1 MFNTKF
7 LEYIKS
13 LFARLYFIKQLCS
26 KFIFMSGH
34 KRNKKE
40 RKPQLS
46 RLDYEKLR
54 RAAYEYVVVQ
64 GYDQNQ
70 VAEMLKVTPA
80 TVSAWANNGSEGRWI
95 DLRKARMQC
104 ASTDTDNIRKLIRVM
119 SEQRLQLEESILN
132 AQKDKDLKEE
142 IRLRNEASRLSD
154 EMSKMNKTLITLDK
168 TNYDL
173 GTFID
178 VTDEIFNNLRQY
190 DEALWEKTIEFQSYI
205 IRRKT
210 NELG

>member
-1 MFNTKF
+1 MT
-7 LEYIKS
+7 
-13 LFARLYFIKQLCS
+13 
-26 KFIFMSGH
+26 
-34 KRNKKE
+34 NKNH
-40 RKPQLS
+40 RKLQLS
-46 RLDYEKLR
+46 RKDYEKLR

-80 TVSAWANNGSEGRWI
+80 TVSAWANNGTEGRWL

-119 SEQRLQLEESILN
+119 SEQRLQIEDSILN
-132 AQKDKDLKEE
+132 AQKGGDLKEE
-142 IRLRNEASRLSD
+142 IRLRSEASRLSD
-154 EMSKMNKTLITLDK
+154 EMSKMNKTLITMDK
-168 TNYDL
+168 TNYTL
-173 GTFID
+173 GVFID
-178 VTDEIFNNLRQY
+178 VMDEIFNSLRQF
-190 DEALWEKTIEFQSYI
+190 DEALWEKTIEFQSNI

>member
-1 MFNTKF
+1 
-7 LEYIKS
+7 
-13 LFARLYFIKQLCS
+13 
-26 KFIFMSGH
+26 MSGH
-34 KRNKKE
+34 KRNNKVGKQ
-40 RKPQLS
+40 QLS

-70 VAEMLKVTPA
+70 VAEMLKVTPV
-80 TVSAWANNGSEGRWI
+80 TVSNWANTGPEGRWL

-104 ASTDTDNIRKLIRVM
+104 TSTDTDNIRKLIRVM
-119 SEQRLQLEESILN
+119 SEQRLQIEESILD
-132 AQKDKDLKEE
+132 AQKDGDIKEE
-142 IRLRNEASRLSD
+142 IRLRSEASRLSD

-168 TNYDL
+168 SNYSL

-178 VTDEIFNNLRQY
+178 VMDEIFNSLRQF
-190 DEALWEKTIEFQSYI
+190 DEALWEKTIDFQSNI
-205 IRRKT
+205 VRRKT

>member
-1 MFNTKF
+1 MIFVVHKITFCALLLYKAT
-7 LEYIKS
+7 
-13 LFARLYFIKQLCS
+13 LFKIH
-26 KFIFMSGH
+26 FMSGH
-34 KRNKKE
+34 KRKMVRSKQ
-40 RKPQLS
+40 QLS

-70 VAEMLKVTPA
+70 VAEMLKVTPV
-80 TVSAWANNGSEGRWI
+80 TVSNWANNGPEGRWL

-104 ASTDTDNIRKLIRVM
+104 ASTDTDNIRNFIRVM
-119 SEQRLQLEESILN
+119 SEQRLKIEESILN
-132 AQKDKDLKEE
+132 AQKDGDLKEE
-142 IRLRNEASRLSD
+142 IRLRGEASRLSD

-168 TNYDL
+168 SNYSL

-178 VTDEIFNNLRQY
+178 VMDEIFNSLRQF
-190 DEALWEKTIEFQSYI
+190 DESLWEKTIDFQSNI